1 MMHKYF
7 FLIISSCIPVW
18 GSDAISND
26 ELLAKIDF
34 ISTKVKLLEDRIQ
47 LVEEDNNQLR
57 KEIDKSTK
65 TDSSKLTDLAQILPN
80 DPDQKKSF
88 LDKLRF
94 EINSNA
100 DKASGPWVNPEN
112 WKTIKKRMS
121 SYEVRKILGTPTRIK
136 PSVKPNIEQ
145 IYYYSGDLN
154 ADGSQEEGTVNF
166 SDKRVVS
173 FESPFG

>member
-1 MMHKYF
+1 MHKYF
-7 FLIISSCIPVW
+7 FLIIFSSISVW
-18 GSDAISND
+18 GNDAVSNK
-26 ELLAKIDF
+26 ELLAKIEL
-34 ISTKVKLLEDRIQ
+34 ISNRVKQLEQRIQ
-47 LVEEDNNQLR
+47 SVEKENNQLR
-57 KEIDKSTK
+57 KEIVKSTQ
-65 TDSSKLTDLAQILPN
+65 TDASKLTSVAQILPS

-112 WKTIKKRMS
+112 WKKMRKRMS
-121 SYEVRKILGTPTRIK
+121 YYEVRKVLGTPTRIK

>member
-1 MMHKYF
+1 MHKYF
-7 FLIISSCIPVW
+7 FLIIFTSISVW
-18 GSDAISND
+18 GSDAVSNK
-26 ELLAKIDF
+26 ELLAKIEL
-34 ISTKVKLLEDRIQ
+34 ISNRVKQLEQRIQ
-47 LVEEDNNQLR
+47 SVEKENNQLR
-57 KEIDKSTK
+57 KEIVKSTQ
-65 TDSSKLTDLAQILPN
+65 TDASKLTDLAQILPS
-80 DPDQKKSF
+80 DPNQKKSF

-112 WKTIKKRMS
+112 WKKMRKRMS
-121 SYEVRKILGTPTRIK
+121 NYEVRKVLGTPTRIK

-154 ADGSQEEGTVNF
+154 ADGTQEEGTVNF

>member
-1 MMHKYF
+1 MHKYF
-7 FLIISSCIPVW
+7 FLIIFTSISVW
-18 GSDAISND
+18 GSDAVSNKELLVKIELISNR
-26 ELLAKIDF
+26 
-34 ISTKVKLLEDRIQ
+34 VKQLEQRIQ
-47 LVEEDNNQLR
+47 SVEKENNQLR
-57 KEIDKSTK
+57 KEIVNSTQ
-65 TDSSKLTDLAQILPN
+65 TDASKLTSVAQILPS

-112 WKTIKKRMS
+112 WKKMRKRMS
-121 SYEVRKILGTPTRIK
+121 YYEVRKVLGTPTRIK

>member
-1 MMHKYF
+1 MHKYF
-7 FLIISSCIPVW
+7 FLIIFSSISVW
-18 GSDAISND
+18 GSDAVSNKEIIAKIELISNR
-26 ELLAKIDF
+26 
-34 ISTKVKLLEDRIQ
+34 VKQLEQRIQ
-47 LVEEDNNQLR
+47 SVEKENNQLR
-57 KEIDKSTK
+57 KEIVKSTQ
-65 TDSSKLTDLAQILPN
+65 TDASKLTDLAQILPS

-112 WKTIKKRMS
+112 WKKMRKRMS
-121 SYEVRKILGTPTRIK
+121 YYEVRKVLGTPTRIK

>member
-1 MMHKYF
+1 MHKYF
-7 FLIISSCIPVW
+7 FLIIFTSISVW
-18 GSDAISND
+18 GSDAVSNK
-26 ELLAKIDF
+26 ELLAKIEL
-34 ISTKVKLLEDRIQ
+34 ISNRVKQLEQRIQ
-47 LVEEDNNQLR
+47 SVEKENNQLR
-57 KEIDKSTK
+57 KEIVKSTQ
-65 TDSSKLTDLAQILPN
+65 TDASKLTDLAQILPS

-112 WKTIKKRMS
+112 WKKMRKRMS
-121 SYEVRKILGTPTRIK
+121 YYEVRKVLGTPTRIK

>member
-1 MMHKYF
+1 MHKYF
-7 FLIISSCIPVW
+7 FLIIFSSISVW
-18 GSDAISND
+18 GSDAVSNK
-26 ELLAKIDF
+26 ELLAKIEL
-34 ISTKVKLLEDRIQ
+34 ISNRVKQLEQRIQ
-47 LVEEDNNQLR
+47 SVEKENNQLR
-57 KEIDKSTK
+57 KEIVKSTQ
-65 TDSSKLTDLAQILPN
+65 TDASKLADLAQILPS

-112 WKTIKKRMS
+112 WKKMRKRMS
-121 SYEVRKILGTPTRIK
+121 NYEVRKVLGTPTRIK

>member
-1 MMHKYF
+1 MHKYF
-7 FLIISSCIPVW
+7 FLIIFTSISVW
-18 GSDAISND
+18 GSDAVSNKELLVKIELISNR
-26 ELLAKIDF
+26 
-34 ISTKVKLLEDRIQ
+34 VKQLEQRIQ
-47 LVEEDNNQLR
+47 SVEKENNQLR
-57 KEIDKSTK
+57 KEIVKSTQ
-65 TDSSKLTDLAQILPN
+65 TNASKLTSVAQILPS

-112 WKTIKKRMS
+112 WKKMRKRMS
-121 SYEVRKILGTPTRIK
+121 YYEVRKVLGTPTRIK

>member
-1 MMHKYF
+1 MHKYF
-7 FLIISSCIPVW
+7 FLIIFSSISVW
-18 GSDAISND
+18 GSDELSNE
-26 ELLAKIDF
+26 ELWAKIDF

-47 LVEEDNNQLR
+47 LVEKENNQLR
-57 KEIDKSTK
+57 EEIVKSTQ
-65 TDSSKLTDLAQILPN
+65 TDPSKLTDLSQILPN

-121 SYEVRKILGTPTRIK
+121 YYEVRKVLGTPTKIK
-136 PSVKPNIEQ
+136 PSVKPNIKQ

-154 ADGSQEEGTVNF
+154 ADGTQEEGTVNF

>member
-1 MMHKYF
+1 MHKYF
-7 FLIISSCIPVW
+7 FLIIFSSISVW
-18 GSDAISND
+18 GSDAVSNKELLVKIELISNR
-26 ELLAKIDF
+26 
-34 ISTKVKLLEDRIQ
+34 VKQLEQRIQ
-47 LVEEDNNQLR
+47 SVEKENNQLR
-57 KEIDKSTK
+57 KEIVKSTQ
-65 TDSSKLTDLAQILPN
+65 TDASKLTSVAQILPS

-100 DKASGPWVNPEN
+100 DKAAGPCVNPEN
-112 WKTIKKRMS
+112 WKKMRKRMS
-121 SYEVRKILGTPTRIK
+121 YYEVRKVLGTPTRIK

>member
-1 MMHKYF
+1 MHKYF
-7 FLIISSCIPVW
+7 FLIIFSSISVW
-18 GSDAISND
+18 GSDAVSNKELLVKIELISNR
-26 ELLAKIDF
+26 
-34 ISTKVKLLEDRIQ
+34 VKQLEQRIQ
-47 LVEEDNNQLR
+47 SVEKENNQLR
-57 KEIDKSTK
+57 KEIVKSTQ
-65 TDSSKLTDLAQILPN
+65 TDASKLTDLAQILPS

-112 WKTIKKRMS
+112 WKKMRKRMS
-121 SYEVRKILGTPTRIK
+121 YYEVRKVLGTPTRIK

>member
-1 MMHKYF
+1 MHKYF
-7 FLIISSCIPVW
+7 FLIIFSSISVW
-18 GSDAISND
+18 GNDAVSNK
-26 ELLAKIDF
+26 ELLAKIEL
-34 ISTKVKLLEDRIQ
+34 ISNRVKQLEQRIQ
-47 LVEEDNNQLR
+47 SVEKENNQLR
-57 KEIDKSTK
+57 KEIVKSTQ
-65 TDSSKLTDLAQILPN
+65 TNAYKLTSVAQILPS

-112 WKTIKKRMS
+112 WKKMRKRMS
-121 SYEVRKILGTPTRIK
+121 YYEVRKVLGTPTRIK

>member
-1 MMHKYF
+1 MHKYF
-7 FLIISSCIPVW
+7 FLIIFSSISVW
-18 GSDAISND
+18 GSDEVSNE

-47 LVEEDNNQLR
+47 LVEKENNQLR
-57 KEIDKSTK
+57 KEIVKSTK
-65 TDSSKLTDLAQILPN
+65 TDPSKLTDLSQILPN

-121 SYEVRKILGTPTRIK
+121 YYEVRKVLGTPTRIK

-154 ADGSQEEGTVNF
+154 ADGTHEEGTVNF

-173 FESPFG
+173 FKSPFG

>member
-1 MMHKYF
+1 MHKYF
-7 FLIISSCIPVW
+7 FLIIFSSISVW
-18 GSDAISND
+18 GVDAVSNE
-26 ELLAKIDF
+26 ELLAKIDL
-34 ISTKVKLLEDRIQ
+34 ISTKVKLLEDRIHS
-47 LVEEDNNQLR
+47 VEKQNDQLR
-57 KEIDKSTK
+57 KEIAKSTQ
-65 TDSSKLTDLAQILPN
+65 TDDSKLTNLAQILPS

-112 WKTIKKRMS
+112 WKKIRKRMS
-121 SYEVRKILGTPTRIK
+121 YYEVRKVLGTPTRIK

-145 IYYYSGDLN
+145 IYYYNGDLN
-154 ADGSQEEGTVNF
+154 ADGSEEEGTVNF

>member
-1 MMHKYF
+1 MHKYF
-7 FLIISSCIPVW
+7 FLIIFSSISVW
-18 GSDAISND
+18 GSDAISNE

-34 ISTKVKLLEDRIQ
+34 ISTKVKLLEDRI
-47 LVEEDNNQLR
+47 LSVEKQNDQLR
-57 KEIDKSTK
+57 KEIAKSTQ
-65 TDSSKLTDLAQILPN
+65 TDDSKLTNLAQILPS

-112 WKTIKKRMS
+112 WKKIRKRMS
-121 SYEVRKILGTPTRIK
+121 YYEVRKVLGTPTRIK

>member
-1 MMHKYF
+1 MHKYF
-7 FLIISSCIPVW
+7 FLIIFSSISVW
-18 GSDAISND
+18 GSDAVSNKELLVKIELISNR
-26 ELLAKIDF
+26 
-34 ISTKVKLLEDRIQ
+34 VKQLERRIQ
-47 LVEEDNNQLR
+47 SVEKENNQLR
-57 KEIDKSTK
+57 KEIVKSTQ
-65 TDSSKLTDLAQILPN
+65 TDTSKLTSVAQILPS

-112 WKTIKKRMS
+112 WKKMRKRMS
-121 SYEVRKILGTPTRIK
+121 YYEVRKVLGTPTRIK

-173 FESPFG
+173 FVSPFG

>member
-1 MMHKYF
+1 MHKYF
-7 FLIISSCIPVW
+7 FLIIFSSISVW
-18 GSDAISND
+18 GSDAVSNK
-26 ELLAKIDF
+26 ELLAKIEL
-34 ISTKVKLLEDRIQ
+34 ISNRVKQLEQRIQ
-47 LVEEDNNQLR
+47 SVEKENNQLR
-57 KEIDKSTK
+57 KEIVKSTQ
-65 TDSSKLTDLAQILPN
+65 TNAYKLTSVAQILPS

-112 WKTIKKRMS
+112 WKKMRKRMS
-121 SYEVRKILGTPTRIK
+121 YYEVRKVLGTPTRIK

>member
-1 MMHKYF
+1 MHKYF
-7 FLIISSCIPVW
+7 FLIIFSSISVW
-18 GSDAISND
+18 GSDAVSNE

-34 ISTKVKLLEDRIQ
+34 ISTKVKLLEDRI
-47 LVEEDNNQLR
+47 LSVEKQNDQLR
-57 KEIDKSTK
+57 KEIAKSTQ
-65 TDSSKLTDLAQILPN
+65 TDDSKLTNLAQILPS

-112 WKTIKKRMS
+112 WKKIRKRMS
-121 SYEVRKILGTPTRIK
+121 YYEVRKVLGTPTRIK

-154 ADGSQEEGTVNF
+154 ADGSEEEGTVNF

>member
-1 MMHKYF
+1 MHKYF
-7 FLIISSCIPVW
+7 FLIIFSSISVW
-18 GSDAISND
+18 GSDAVSNK
-26 ELLAKIDF
+26 ELLAKIEL
-34 ISTKVKLLEDRIQ
+34 ISNRVKQLEQRIQ
-47 LVEEDNNQLR
+47 SVEKENNQLR
-57 KEIDKSTK
+57 KEIVKSTQ
-65 TDSSKLTDLAQILPN
+65 TDASKLTDLAQILPS
-80 DPDQKKSF
+80 DPNQKKSF

-112 WKTIKKRMS
+112 WKKMRKRMS
-121 SYEVRKILGTPTRIK
+121 YYEVRKVLGTPTRIK

>member
-1 MMHKYF
+1 MHKYF
-7 FLIISSCIPVW
+7 FLIIFSSISVW
-18 GSDAISND
+18 GSDAVSNKELLVKIELISNR
-26 ELLAKIDF
+26 
-34 ISTKVKLLEDRIQ
+34 VKQLEQRIQ
-47 LVEEDNNQLR
+47 SVEKENNQLR
-57 KEIDKSTK
+57 KEIVKSTQ
-65 TDSSKLTDLAQILPN
+65 TNASKLTSVAQILPS

-112 WKTIKKRMS
+112 WKKMRKRMS
-121 SYEVRKILGTPTRIK
+121 YYEVRKVLGTPTRIK

>member
-1 MMHKYF
+1 MHKYF
-7 FLIISSCIPVW
+7 FLIVFSSISVW
-18 GSDAISND
+18 GSDAASNKELLLKIELISNR
-26 ELLAKIDF
+26 
-34 ISTKVKLLEDRIQ
+34 VKQLEQRIQ
-47 LVEEDNNQLR
+47 SVEKENNQLR
-57 KEIDKSTK
+57 KEIVKSTQ
-65 TDSSKLTDLAQILPN
+65 TDASKLTDLAQILPS

-88 LDKLRF
+88 LDQLRF

-100 DKASGPWVNPEN
+100 DKGSGPWVNPEN
-112 WKTIKKRMS
+112 WKKMRKRMS
-121 SYEVRKILGTPTRIK
+121 YYEVRKVLGTPTRIK

-173 FESPFG
+173 FVSPFG

>member
-1 MMHKYF
+1 MHKYF
-7 FLIISSCIPVW
+7 FLIIFSSISVW
-18 GSDAISND
+18 GSDAVSNK
-26 ELLAKIDF
+26 ELLAKIEL
-34 ISTKVKLLEDRIQ
+34 ISNRVKQLEQRIQ
-47 LVEEDNNQLR
+47 SVEKENNQLR
-57 KEIDKSTK
+57 KEIVKSTQ
-65 TDSSKLTDLAQILPN
+65 TDASKLTDLAQILPS

-112 WKTIKKRMS
+112 WKKMRKRMS
-121 SYEVRKILGTPTRIK
+121 YYEVRKVLGTPTRIK

>member
-1 MMHKYF
+1 MHKYF
-7 FLIISSCIPVW
+7 FLIIFSSISVW
-18 GSDAISND
+18 GSDAVSNE

-34 ISTKVKLLEDRIQ
+34 ISTKVKLLEDRI
-47 LVEEDNNQLR
+47 LSVEKQNDQLR
-57 KEIDKSTK
+57 KEIAKSTQ
-65 TDSSKLTDLAQILPN
+65 TDDSKLTNLAQILPS

-112 WKTIKKRMS
+112 WKKIRKRMS
-121 SYEVRKILGTPTRIK
+121 YYEVRKVLGTPTRIK

-145 IYYYSGDLN
+145 MYYYSGDLN

>member
-1 MMHKYF
+1 MHKYF
-7 FLIISSCIPVW
+7 FLIIFSSISVW
-18 GSDAISND
+18 GSDAVSNE

-34 ISTKVKLLEDRIQ
+34 ISTKVKLLEDRI
-47 LVEEDNNQLR
+47 LSVEKQNDQLR
-57 KEIDKSTK
+57 KEIAKSTQ
-65 TDSSKLTDLAQILPN
+65 TDDSKLTNLAQILPS

-112 WKTIKKRMS
+112 WKKIRKRMS
-121 SYEVRKILGTPTRIK
+121 YYEVRKVLGTPTRIK
-136 PSVKPNIEQ
+136 PSVKPNIKQ

-154 ADGSQEEGTVNF
+154 ADGSQAILLY
-166 SDKRVVS
+166 S
-173 FESPFG
+173 

>member
-7 FLIISSCIPVW
+7 FLIISSCISVW

-26 ELLAKIDF
+26 ELLAKIDS

-47 LVEEDNNQLR
+47 LVEKENNQLR
-57 KEIDKSTK
+57 KEIAKSTQ
-65 TDSSKLTDLAQILPN
+65 TDASKLTNLAQILPS

-121 SYEVRKILGTPTRIK
+121 YYEVRKVLGTPTRIK

-145 IYYYSGDLN
+145 VYYYSGDLD
-154 ADGSQEEGTVNF
+154 ADGTQEEGSVNF

-173 FESPFG
+173 FESPFR

>member
-1 MMHKYF
+1 MHKYF
-7 FLIISSCIPVW
+7 FLLIFSNISVW
-18 GSDAISND
+18 GSDTDSNK
-26 ELLAKIDF
+26 ELLAKIEL
-34 ISTKVKLLEDRIQ
+34 ISNRVKQLEQRIQ
-47 LVEEDNNQLR
+47 SVEKENNQLR
-57 KEIDKSTK
+57 KEIVKSTQ
-65 TDSSKLTDLAQILPN
+65 TDASKLTDLAQILPS

>member
-1 MMHKYF
+1 MHKYF
-7 FLIISSCIPVW
+7 FLIIFSSISVW
-18 GSDAISND
+18 GSDAVSNK
-26 ELLAKIDF
+26 ELLAKIEL
-34 ISTKVKLLEDRIQ
+34 ISNRVKQLEQRIQ
-47 LVEEDNNQLR
+47 SVEKENNQLR
-57 KEIDKSTK
+57 KEIVKSTQ
-65 TDSSKLTDLAQILPN
+65 TNAYKLTSVAQILPS

-100 DKASGPWVNPEN
+100 DKASGPWVNPKN
-112 WKTIKKRMS
+112 WEKIRKRMS
-121 SYEVRKILGTPTRIK
+121 YYEVRKVLGTPTRIK

>member
-1 MMHKYF
+1 MQKYF
-7 FLIISSCIPVW
+7 FLTIFSSISIW
-18 GSDAISND
+18 GSDTVSNE
-26 ELLAKIDF
+26 ELLTKIDF
-34 ISTKVKLLEDRIQ
+34 ISERIKQLEDRIQ
-47 LVEEDNNQLR
+47 SVEKENDQLR
-57 KEIDKSTK
+57 KEIIKSTQ
-65 TDSSKLTDLAQILPN
+65 TDASKLTDLAQILPS

-112 WKTIKKRMS
+112 WKKIRKRMS
-121 SYEVRKILGTPTRIK
+121 NYEVRQILGTPTRIK

-145 IYYYSGDLN
+145 VYIYTGDLT
-154 ADGSQEEGTVNF
+154 ADGTQEEGTVNF

>member
-1 MMHKYF
+1 MHKYF
-7 FLIISSCIPVW
+7 FLIIFSSISVW
-18 GSDAISND
+18 GSDAISNE

-34 ISTKVKLLEDRIQ
+34 ISTKVKLLEDRIHS
-47 LVEEDNNQLR
+47 VEKQNDQLR
-57 KEIDKSTK
+57 KEIAKSTQ
-65 TDSSKLTDLAQILPN
+65 TDDSKLSNLAQILPS

-121 SYEVRKILGTPTRIK
+121 YYEVRKVLGTPTRIK

-145 IYYYSGDLN
+145 IYHYSGDLN

>member
-1 MMHKYF
+1 MHKYF
-7 FLIISSCIPVW
+7 FLIIFSSISVW
-18 GSDAISND
+18 GSDAVSNK
-26 ELLAKIDF
+26 ELLAKIEL
-34 ISTKVKLLEDRIQ
+34 ISNRVKQLEQRIQ
-47 LVEEDNNQLR
+47 SVEKENNQLR
-57 KEIDKSTK
+57 KEIVKSTQ
-65 TDSSKLTDLAQILPN
+65 TDASKLTSVAQILPS

-112 WKTIKKRMS
+112 WKKMRKRMS
-121 SYEVRKILGTPTRIK
+121 YYEVRKVLGTPTRIK

>member
-1 MMHKYF
+1 MHKYF
-7 FLIISSCIPVW
+7 FLIIFSSISVW
-18 GSDAISND
+18 GSDAVSNKELLVKIELISNR
-26 ELLAKIDF
+26 
-34 ISTKVKLLEDRIQ
+34 VKQLEQRIQ
-47 LVEEDNNQLR
+47 SVEKENNQLR
-57 KEIDKSTK
+57 KEIVKSTQ
-65 TDSSKLTDLAQILPN
+65 TDASKLTDLAQILPS

-112 WKTIKKRMS
+112 WEKMRKRMS
-121 SYEVRKILGTPTRIK
+121 YYEVRKVLGTPTRIK

>member
-1 MMHKYF
+1 MHKYF
-7 FLIISSCIPVW
+7 FLIIFSSISVW
-18 GSDAISND
+18 GSDAVSNKELLVKIELISNR
-26 ELLAKIDF
+26 
-34 ISTKVKLLEDRIQ
+34 VKQLEQRIQ
-47 LVEEDNNQLR
+47 SVEKENNQLR
-57 KEIDKSTK
+57 KEIVKSTQ
-65 TDSSKLTDLAQILPN
+65 TDASKLTALAQILPS

-100 DKASGPWVNPEN
+100 DKASGPWVNPKN
-112 WKTIKKRMS
+112 WKKIRKRMS
-121 SYEVRKILGTPTRIK
+121 YYEVRKVLGTPSRIK

>member
-1 MMHKYF
+1 MHKYF
-7 FLIISSCIPVW
+7 FLIIFSSISVW
-18 GSDAISND
+18 GSDAVSNK
-26 ELLAKIDF
+26 ELLAKIEL
-34 ISTKVKLLEDRIQ
+34 ISNRVKQLEQRIQ
-47 LVEEDNNQLR
+47 SVEKENNQLR
-57 KEIDKSTK
+57 KEIVKSTQ
-65 TDSSKLTDLAQILPN
+65 TDASKLTDLAQILPS

-112 WKTIKKRMS
+112 WKKMRNRMS
-121 SYEVRKILGTPTRIK
+121 YYEVRKVLGTPTRIK

>member
-1 MMHKYF
+1 MHKYF
-7 FLIISSCIPVW
+7 FLIIFSSISVW
-18 GSDAISND
+18 GVDAVSNE

-34 ISTKVKLLEDRIQ
+34 ISTKVKLLEDRI
-47 LVEEDNNQLR
+47 LSVEKQNDQLR
-57 KEIDKSTK
+57 KEIAKSTQ
-65 TDSSKLTDLAQILPN
+65 TDDSKLTNLAQILPS

-112 WKTIKKRMS
+112 WKKIRKRMS
-121 SYEVRKILGTPTRIK
+121 YYEVRKVLGTPTRIK

-145 IYYYSGDLN
+145 IYYYNGDLN
-154 ADGSQEEGTVNF
+154 ADGSEEEGTVNF

>member
-1 MMHKYF
+1 MHKYF
-7 FLIISSCIPVW
+7 FLIIFSSISVW
-18 GSDAISND
+18 GSDAVSNKELLVKIELISNR
-26 ELLAKIDF
+26 
-34 ISTKVKLLEDRIQ
+34 VKQLEQRIQ
-47 LVEEDNNQLR
+47 SVEKENNQLR
-57 KEIDKSTK
+57 KEIVKSTQ
-65 TDSSKLTDLAQILPN
+65 TDASKLTDLAQILPS
-80 DPDQKKSF
+80 DPDQKKLF

-112 WKTIKKRMS
+112 WKKMRKRMS
-121 SYEVRKILGTPTRIK
+121 YYEVRKVLGTPTRIK